1 LPPDLNLRGSKKP
14 RFGGAFYLA
23 DAQTKRRDADAR
35 YLQFSLPPTNSG
47 ALPALGRRQTHRIE
61 SMREAAI
68 AEGIREAEIGNPPRL
83 TNSGGARRGDGA
95 SGDASPNACGANPS
109 GGDDAS
115 PNDGDPSRDGDRDP
129 SALLRA

>member
-1 LPPDLNLRGSKKP
+1 VALWTLPPDLNLRGSKKP

-23 DAQTKRRDADAR
+23 DAQSKRRDADAR

-47 ALPALGRRQTHRIE
+47 ALPAVGRRQTHRIE
-61 SMREAAI
+61 SM
-68 AEGIREAEIGNPPRL
+68 REAEIGNPPRL

-109 GGDDAS
+109 GGGDAS
-115 PNDGDPSRDGDRDP
+115 PNDGGPNRDDDRDP
-129 SALLRA
+129 SALPRA